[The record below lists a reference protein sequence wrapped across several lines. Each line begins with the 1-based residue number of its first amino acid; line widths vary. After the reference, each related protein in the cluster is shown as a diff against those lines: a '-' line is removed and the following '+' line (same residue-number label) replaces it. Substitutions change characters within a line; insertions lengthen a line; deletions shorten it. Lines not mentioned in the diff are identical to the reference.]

1 MRRPVKNRNIVS
13 PDIKYGSTHLEK
25 FINCVM
31 QDGKKNTARTAV
43 YTALALVQEKEAKE
57 TPADTLEVFENALK
71 NAGPLVEVRSRR
83 IGGANY
89 QVPRE
94 VRNERRLALAMRWII
109 ESARNRKGIK
119 ISAAIAEELM
129 LAAKG
134 EGNAVKKKKDTHKMA
149 ESNKAFAHFA
159 W

>member
-1 MRRPVKNRNIVS
+1 MRRPVKNRNIVT
-13 PDIKYGSTHLEK
+13 PDIKYSSLKLEK
-25 FINCVM
+25 FINSIM
-31 QDGKKNTARTAV
+31 WDGKKNTARAIV
-43 YTALALVQEKEAKE
+43 YGALDIVKEKEKIE
-57 TPADTLEVFENALK
+57 DPMEIFENALK

-94 VRNERRLALAMRWII
+94 VRNERRIALAYRWII
-109 ESARNRKGIK
+109 DSARARKGVK
-119 ISAAIAEELM
+119 MEVA
-129 LAAKG
+129 LADEFIQASKG

>member
-1 MRRPVKNRNIVS
+1 MVS
-13 PDIKYGSTHLEK
+13 PDIKYGSLKLEK
-25 FINCVM
+25 FINSIM
-31 QDGKKNTARTAV
+31 WSGKKTIARSAV
-43 YTALALVQEKEAKE
+43 YDALELVKEKEKVE
-57 TPADTLEVFENALK
+57 DPMEVFESAIK

-94 VRNERRLALAMRWII
+94 VRNERRIALAMRWII
-109 ESARNRKGIK
+109 ESARSRKGMK
-119 ISAAIAEELM
+119 IAEA
-129 LAAKG
+129 LADEFIQASKG

>member
-1 MRRPVKNRNIVS
+1 MRRPVKNRNIVK
-13 PDIKYGSTHLEK
+13 PDIKFNSTTLEK
-25 FINCVM
+25 FINSIM
-31 QDGKKNTARTAV
+31 WSGKKNTARAIV
-43 YTALALVQEKEAKE
+43 YGALDIVKEKEGVE
-57 TPADTLEVFENALK
+57 SPITVFDEAMK

-94 VRNERRLALAMRWII
+94 VRAERRLALAMRWII
-109 ESARNRKGIK
+109 ESARGRKGMK
-119 ISAAIAEELM
+119 MADALAEEFM
-129 LAAKG
+129 QAAKG

>member
-1 MRRPVKNRNIVS
+1 MRRKIKNKNIVT
-13 PDIKYGSTHLEK
+13 PDIIYNSPKLAK

-31 QDGKKNTARTAV
+31 LSGKKETARKSVYKAFEIIKEQTGNPNPLEIFDTAI
-43 YTALALVQEKEAKE
+43 
-57 TPADTLEVFENALK
+57 K

-94 VRNERRLALAMRWII
+94 VRPERRTALAMRWII
-109 ESARNRKGIK
+109 
-119 ISAAIAEELM
+119 SAARGKKGAPIHQKLAEELI
-129 LAAKG
+129 LASKN
-134 EGNAVKKKKDTHKMA
+134 EGAACKKRDDTHKMA
-149 ESNKAFAHFA
+149 EANKAFAHFA

>member
-1 MRRPVKNRNIVS
+1 MRRKVTNRNIVK
-13 PDIKYGSTHLEK
+13 PDIKFDSTTLEK
-25 FINCVM
+25 FINSIM
-31 QDGKKNTARTAV
+31 MDGKKNTARTIV
-43 YTALALVQEKEAKE
+43 YGALEIVKEKEAIE
-57 TPADTLEVFENALK
+57 NPLEVFDNALK

-94 VRNERRLALAMRWII
+94 VRPERRTALAMRWII
-109 ESARNRKGIK
+109 DASRSRKGVK
-119 ISAAIAEELM
+119 TAVALAEELM

>member
-1 MRRPVKNRNIVS
+1 MW
-13 PDIKYGSTHLEK
+13 
-25 FINCVM
+25 
-31 QDGKKNTARTAV
+31 DGKKNTARSAV
-43 YTALALVQEKEAKE
+43 YDALEMVKEKEKVE
-57 TPADTLEVFENALK
+57 DPMEVFESALK

-94 VRNERRLALAMRWII
+94 VRNERRLSLAMRWII
-109 ESARNRKGIK
+109 ESARARKGVK
-119 ISAAIAEELM
+119 VSEA
-129 LAAKG
+129 LADEFIQASKG

>member
-1 MRRPVKNRNIVS
+1 MRRKVTNRNIVK
-13 PDIKYGSTHLEK
+13 PDIKFNSVVLEK
-25 FINCVM
+25 FINSIM
-31 QDGKKNTARTAV
+31 QDGKKNTARSIV
-43 YTALALVQEKEAKE
+43 YGAFDIIKEKEGE
-57 TPADTLEVFENALK
+57 PMEVFDNALK

-83 IGGANY
+83 VGGANY

-94 VRNERRLALAMRWII
+94 VRTERRTALAIRWII
-109 ESARNRKGIK
+109 EAVRAHKGMK
-119 ISAAIAEELM
+119 AEAALADELI

>member
-1 MRRPVKNRNIVS
+1 MRRKVTNRNIVK
-13 PDIKYGSTHLEK
+13 PDIKFDSTVLEK
-25 FINCVM
+25 FINSIM
-31 QDGKKNTARTAV
+31 QDGKKNTARSVV
-43 YTALALVQEKEAKE
+43 YGALDIVKEKEGTE
-57 TPADTLEVFENALK
+57 TPLAIFDEALK

-94 VRNERRLALAMRWII
+94 VRTERRTALAMRWII
-109 ESARNRKGIK
+109 DASRSRKGVK
-119 ISAAIAEELM
+119 TSVALAEELM

-149 ESNKAFAHFA
+149 ESNKAFAHFT

>member
-1 MRRPVKNRNIVS
+1 MRRKVTNRNMVS
-13 PDIKYGSTHLEK
+13 PDIKFGSEKLEK
-25 FINCVM
+25 FINCIM
-31 QDGKKNTARTAV
+31 WDGKKNTARAAV
-43 YTALALVQEKEAKE
+43 YGALDIVKEKEGIE
-57 TPADTLEVFENALK
+57 DPMEVFENALK

-94 VRNERRLALAMRWII
+94 VRTERRLALAMRWII
-109 ESARNRKGIK
+109 ESARGRKGVK
-119 ISAAIAEELM
+119 MATALADELM
-129 LAAKG
+129 QAAKG

>member
-1 MRRPVKNRNIVS
+1 MRRKVTNRNIVGE
-13 PDIKYGSTHLEK
+13 DIKYGSEKLEK
-25 FINCVM
+25 FINCIM
-31 QDGKKNTARTAV
+31 WDGKKNTARDIV
-43 YTALALVQEKEAKE
+43 YDALDIVKEKEGIENPLE
-57 TPADTLEVFENALK
+57 TFDMAIK

-94 VRNERRLALAMRWII
+94 VRTERRLALAMRWMI
-109 ESARNRKGIK
+109 EAARSRKGVRTAVALADEI
-119 ISAAIAEELM
+119 M

>member
-1 MRRPVKNRNIVS
+1 MRRPVKNRNMAS
-13 PDIKYGSTHLEK
+13 PDIKYSSVKLEK
-25 FINCVM
+25 FINSIM
-31 QDGKKNTARTAV
+31 WDGKKNTARSIV
-43 YTALALVQEKEAKE
+43 YGALDIVKEKEAVE
-57 TPADTLEVFENALK
+57 DPMEVFENALK

-94 VRNERRLALAMRWII
+94 VRNERRIALAYRWII
-109 ESARNRKGIK
+109 DSARARKGVK
-119 ISAAIAEELM
+119 MEQALAEEFI
-129 LAAKG
+129 LASKG

>member
-1 MRRPVKNRNIVS
+1 MRRPVKNRNMVS
-13 PDIKYGSTHLEK
+13 PDIKYGSLKLEK
-25 FINCVM
+25 FINCIM
-31 QDGKKNTARTAV
+31 WDGKKNTARSAV
-43 YTALALVQEKEAKE
+43 YDALDIVKEKEAVE
-57 TPADTLEVFENALK
+57 DAMEVFENALK

-94 VRNERRLALAMRWII
+94 VRTERRLALAMRWII
-109 ESARNRKGIK
+109 ESARARKGVTI
-119 ISAAIAEELM
+119 ANALAEEFIQ
-129 LAAKG
+129 ASKG

>member
-1 MRRPVKNRNIVS
+1 MVS
-13 PDIKYGSTHLEK
+13 PDIKFDSLVLEK
-25 FINCVM
+25 FINSIM
-31 QDGKKNTARTAV
+31 QDGKKNTARTIV
-43 YTALALVQEKEAKE
+43 YGALSIIQEKEGTE
-57 TPADTLEVFENALK
+57 TPLAVFDEAIK

-94 VRNERRLALAMRWII
+94 VRTERRTALAMRWII
-109 ESARNRKGIK
+109 DASRSRKGVK
-119 ISAAIAEELM
+119 TAVALAEELM
-129 LAAKG
+129 LAAKN

>member
-1 MRRPVKNRNIVS
+1 MRRKVTNRNIVK
-13 PDIKYGSTHLEK
+13 PDIKYGSERLEK
-25 FINCVM
+25 FINSIM
-31 QDGKKNTARTAV
+31 QDGKKNTARSIV
-43 YTALALVQEKEAKE
+43 YGALEIVKEKENLD
-57 TPADTLEVFENALK
+57 PIEVFENAIK

-83 IGGANY
+83 VGGANY

-94 VRNERRLALAMRWII
+94 VRPERRNALAIRWII
-109 ESARNRKGIK
+109 DATRSRKGVK
-119 ISAAIAEELM
+119 TAVALADELS
-129 LAAKG
+129 LANKN

>member
-1 MRRPVKNRNIVS
+1 MVS
-13 PDIKYGSTHLEK
+13 PDIKFGSEKLEK
-25 FINCVM
+25 FINCIM
-31 QDGKKNTARTAV
+31 WDGKKNTARAAV
-43 YTALALVQEKEAKE
+43 YGALDIVKEKEGIE
-57 TPADTLEVFENALK
+57 DPMEVFENALK

-94 VRNERRLALAMRWII
+94 VRTERRLALAMRWII
-109 ESARNRKGIK
+109 DSARGRKGVK
-119 ISAAIAEELM
+119 MATALAEELM
-129 LAAKG
+129 QAAKG

>member
-1 MRRPVKNRNIVS
+1 MVGA
-13 PDIKYGSTHLEK
+13 DIKYGSPKLEK
-25 FINCVM
+25 FINSIM
-31 QDGKKNTARTAV
+31 WDGKKNTARAIV
-43 YTALALVQEKEAKE
+43 YGALDIVKEKEKVE
-57 TPADTLEVFENALK
+57 DPMQVFEEALK

-94 VRNERRLALAMRWII
+94 VRTERRIALAYRWII
-109 ESARNRKGIK
+109 ESARARKGVK
-119 ISAAIAEELM
+119 METALAEEFIQ
-129 LAAKG
+129 AAKG

>member
-13 PDIKYGSTHLEK
+13 PDIKYGSLRLEK
-25 FINCVM
+25 FINCIM
-31 QDGKKNTARTAV
+31 WDGKKNIARTAV
-43 YTALALVQEKEAKE
+43 YDALEMIKEKEKVE
-57 TPADTLEVFENALK
+57 DPMEVFEMALK

-94 VRNERRLALAMRWII
+94 VRNERRLSLAMRWII
-109 ESARNRKGIK
+109 DSARARKGVK
-119 ISAAIAEELM
+119 VSEA
-129 LAAKG
+129 LADEFIQASKG

>member
-1 MRRPVKNRNIVS
+1 MRRKVTNRNIVK
-13 PDIKYGSTHLEK
+13 PDIKFESVVIEK
-25 FINCVM
+25 FINCIM
-31 QDGKKNTARTAV
+31 QEGKKNTARSIV
-43 YTALALVQEKEAKE
+43 YGALEIVKEKEKVE
-57 TPADTLEVFENALK
+57 SPLEVFNNAMQ

-94 VRNERRLALAMRWII
+94 VRNERKQALAMRWII
-109 ESARNRKGIK
+109 EAARGRKGMK
-119 ISAAIAEELM
+119 TASALAEEFI
-129 LAAKG
+129 LASKK
-134 EGNAVKKKKDTHKMA
+134 EGNAVKKRNDTHKMA

>member
-1 MRRPVKNRNIVS
+1 MVS
-13 PDIKYGSTHLEK
+13 PDIKFGSLKLEK
-25 FINCVM
+25 FINCIM
-31 QDGKKNTARTAV
+31 WDGKKNTARSAV
-43 YTALALVQEKEAKE
+43 YDALDIVKEKEGVE
-57 TPADTLEVFENALK
+57 DPMEVFENAIK

-89 QVPRE
+89 QGPRE

-109 ESARNRKGIK
+109 ESARARKGIT
-119 ISAAIAEELM
+119 IANALAEEFIQ
-129 LAAKG
+129 ASKG